1 MKTEFTSEQREQPI
15 IQIMEDNLR
24 KCVHCGFCLP
34 VCPTYSILGDERD
47 SPRGRIYSIKNMLE
61 KGGEPSRQTVK
72 HVDRCLSCLA
82 CVTACPSG
90 VDYQHYIDY
99 ARSYIDSSHRR
110 PLIDKL
116 FRWLISTVI
125 TNQRAFVVAIT
136 AARVFR
142 PISKIFGKR
151 INSLVNLVPR
161 QITKKQI
168 SDHNISFM
176 VEGEAE
182 IRVALLPG
190 CAQRTLRPSINEASI
205 RLLNRMRATVIIPKN
220 INCCGAINYHLGA
233 ESAALMKA
241 RSNIDVL
248 INEIEGD
255 GLDYIVSNSA
265 GCGTHIKDYFTIFQ
279 NDPIYLEK
287 SERISKIARDITEVL
302 STLKIPNPE
311 IVAGPLIIYHDA
323 CSLLHGQKIKNG
335 PRELLKKFGFQIVE
349 IPGNHFCCGSAGT
362 YNLIQVNLAE
372 KLKFER
378 VSKINS
384 IIKNQPIQFL
394 VTGNIGCITQMAR
407 EISIPTVHTVELLD
421 WATGGPLPG
430 S

>member
-1 MKTEFTSEQREQPI
+1 MKTKFTSEQRDQPM

-61 KGGEPSRQTVK
+61 KGGEPSSQIVK

-82 CVTACPSG
+82 CMTACPSG
-90 VDYQHYIDY
+90 VDYQHYIDH
-99 ARSYIDSSHRR
+99 ARSYIDNTHRR

-116 FRWLISTVI
+116 FRWLIATVI
-125 TNQRAFVVAIT
+125 TNQRIFVVAIT
-136 AARVFR
+136 ASIIFK
-142 PISKIFGKR
+142 PILKIFGKK
-151 INSLVNLVPR
+151 INNLVNLVPR
-161 QITKKQI
+161 QLTKKKI
-168 SDHNISFM
+168 SDHDASFM
-176 VEGEAE
+176 AEGKEV

-205 RLLNRMRATVIIPKN
+205 RLLNRMGATIIIPKN

-233 ESAALMKA
+233 ESTALTMA

-248 INEIEGD
+248 INEIESD
-255 GLDYIVSNSA
+255 GLNYIISNSA
-265 GCGTHIKDYFTIFQ
+265 GCGTHLKDYFSLFK

-287 SERISKIARDITEVL
+287 SERISRITRDITEVL
-302 STLKIPNPE
+302 STLRAPNSKISE
-311 IVAGPLIIYHDA
+311 EPLIVYHDA
-323 CSLLHGQKIKNG
+323 CSLLHGQKIKKA
-335 PRELLKKFGFQIVE
+335 PRALLKKFGFQIIE

-362 YNLIQVNLAE
+362 FNLIQIDLAK

-378 VSKINS
+378 VNKINS
-384 IIKNQPIQFL
+384 LIKNQSIQFL
-394 VTGNIGCITQMAR
+394 VTGNIGCITQMAS

-421 WATGGPLPG
+421 WATGGPRPI